1 MEIRTLCYFLVVANE
16 KNITKAA
23 DILHVTQ
30 PTLSRQ
36 LSNLERELGTT
47 LIVRGKRSLTLTE
60 DGILFRQRAEEIIE
74 MTKRVEQE
82 FVSKNNTVRGSIKL
96 GATEAV
102 GGRVLAKCMKQFSEK
117 YPDVQFELNN
127 EMADSIKEQIDRG
140 LLDLGLVIEPVDI
153 TKYEFMPLS
162 EKEIWGILVNEKHP
176 FAKRESVEWQEL
188 VFQPLMLPNRLNV
201 RREILSW
208 IGCEERSLNVAV
220 NYNLL
225 SNVAL
230 LVKEG
235 MGVAVC
241 LNGAMSIR
249 CCPTLRFIPLIP
261 EHATKSVLI
270 WKKNQLFNQITS
282 LFLRLIQRHSGNME

>member
-82 FVSKNNTVRGSIKL
+82 FASKNNTVRGSIKL

-249 CCPTLRFIPLIP
+249 YCPTLRFIPLIP